1 MFPEWTILMATLQAL
16 RGRLDR
22 ARQPRQGGFL
32 TVEWMVL
39 VAVLVGIALVVGVVL
54 LSRIRAKARSI
65 PLG

>member
-39 VAVLVGIALVVGVVL
+39 VAVAVTIAIAVGTILRR
-54 LSRIRAKARSI
+54 RIEQKANTI